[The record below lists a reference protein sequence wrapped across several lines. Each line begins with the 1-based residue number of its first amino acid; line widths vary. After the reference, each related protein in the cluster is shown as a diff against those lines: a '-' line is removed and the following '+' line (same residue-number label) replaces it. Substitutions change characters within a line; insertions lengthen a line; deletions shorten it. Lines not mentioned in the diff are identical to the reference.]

1 MAAFSNVLDYSALAC
16 RIRIMRSWLRVLDRL
31 LRGESTNLAALRGGK
46 FDVPIGALMTA
57 IIVLGIVAGMGM
69 GSYALLRPG
78 VCSLPQFLAST
89 VKVPALFLLT
99 LVVTFPSLYVFN
111 ALIGSRLSL
120 LSILRLIV
128 AAIAITL
135 TVLASFAPIVAFF
148 AASTTSYH
156 FMVLLNVVLC
166 AVAGFLGL
174 GFLLQTLHR
183 LTLAG
188 EVPPPPPSAMGTTPP
203 IIPESR
209 VSGAL
214 EPTGQ
219 APARQVRA
227 MFRCWIVLFALVG
240 SQMGWVLRPFIGSPD
255 IPFTF
260 FRGRESNFFQAVW
273 QHFVALFQ

>member
-1 MAAFSNVLDYSALAC
+1 MKT
-16 RIRIMRSWLRVLDRL
+16 WLRVLDQL
-31 LRGESTNLAALRGGK
+31 LRGESTNLAALRQGK
-46 FDVPIGALMTA
+46 FEVPLGALLMA

-78 VCSLPQFLAST
+78 DRSVPQFIASML
-89 VKVPALFLLT
+89 KVPALFLLT

-156 FMVLLNVVLC
+156 FMVLLNVALC

-183 LTLAG
+183 LTLVTEASA
-188 EVPPPPPSAMGTTPP
+188 PPTAVTGTTPP
-203 IIPESR
+203 IIPEAK
-209 VSGAL
+209 VGGAL
-214 EPTGQ
+214 EATGE
-219 APARQVRA
+219 APGGQVRA
-227 MFRCWIVLFALVG
+227 VFRCWIVLFALVG

-273 QHFVALFQ
+273 QHFLALFQ